1 MNANYQTILLESLNK
16 LLNKPKKTLKGACNE
31 LKKSYKENTALF
43 EYLPILFEDKNTK
56 NTVDNLND
64 IVLAEIIKIL
74 EPLRKKSYEIFSPFI
89 SQKNFNDGQ
98 IIEQMQ
104 KILLSSIEPNSII
117 LKFFN
122 IIEPLIEDKSPK
134 YRIKIKLYILV
145 PNTYAQLYD
154 ELSKEYSLFPKDI
167 SDFYAIM
174 NINNYTEMI
183 KGYIDLK
190 KKKNINDGKLD
201 NEQRITVLEN
211 TVKKFELQFESLK
224 SDVGRLKAN
233 IYKINF
239 RDSIKLFLDDLMSS
253 LNIFN
258 PNSTHSMKIEEL
270 TKKINSLTSGL
281 NENEKKCADILLK
294 ILEHLKTLN
303 QEGDDLS
310 HYFNNLGFDIKAL
323 PDEIKKKYL
332 KYNNNSTNYE
342 PMLLVAS
349 SLGDFIKEK
358 EEEAIAEFFKD
369 IKSCKKS
376 QSELI
381 DSIKRYSKL
390 IF

>member
-1 MNANYQTILLESLNK
+1 
-16 LLNKPKKTLKGACNE
+16 
-31 LKKSYKENTALF
+31 
-43 EYLPILFEDKNTK
+43 
-56 NTVDNLND
+56 
-64 IVLAEIIKIL
+64 
-74 EPLRKKSYEIFSPFI
+74 
-89 SQKNFNDGQ
+89 
-98 IIEQMQ
+98 MQ
-104 KILLSSIEPNSII
+104 
-117 LKFFN
+117 F
-122 IIEPLIEDKSPK
+122 
-134 YRIKIKLYILV
+134 
-145 PNTYAQLYD
+145 
-154 ELSKEYSLFPKDI
+154 
-167 SDFYAIM
+167 
-174 NINNYTEMI
+174 
-183 KGYIDLK
+183 
-190 KKKNINDGKLD
+190 
-201 NEQRITVLEN
+201 NEQKAKFESQFN
-211 TVKKFELQFESLK
+211 EQKAKFELQFNEQNTKIESLK

-239 RDSIKLFLDDLMSS
+239 RDSIKSFLDDLMSS